1 MSNTNDWQ
9 NRLKTHRWSQDDRQL
24 AYNYKKS
31 IDAAVNAW
39 LDDFKATTM
48 SMGKFNMAT
57 EPWRLSALNEFR
69 SHGVKI
75 IEKPA
80 ENLLVELV
88 LVKKKL
94 SEHRL
99 G

>member
-24 AYNYKKS
+24 AYNYKKT
-31 IDAAVNAW
+31 IEANVNTW
-39 LDDFKATTM
+39 LDDFKSNNL
-48 SMGKFNMAT
+48 SMGKFNLSV
-57 EPWRLSALNEFR
+57 EPWRLAALNEFR

-75 IEKPA
+75 VEKPVDDL
-80 ENLLVELV
+80 NVELI